1 MADAERGP
9 DMNCT
14 ALYAKKFT
22 SGPS

>member
-1 MADAERGP
+1 VADAERGP

>member
-1 MADAERGP
+1 VADAERGP

-14 ALYAKKFT
+14 ALYAKKFA